1 MIDARAIVV
10 PFGTAE
16 PGLGLGFAALMHGFL
31 RLDRSPVGFAQLR
44 GEAKGNAPA
53 PLIEALV
60 EPTSWVAMAKRA
72 PDRPVG
78 IEHVITGSLGSPEA
92 AGDEDDATFTVRVFS
107 EVDARV
113 LVHAT
118 REFDEENAGR
128 VLVSLLRDSLEPL
141 GYVLG
146 PVADLATLSWEALAS
161 VLRAEKAALLDATPH
176 GPGDPVAAMMHLA
189 RAVSDSPENVYAAR
203 RLAAFAHAYAEAHRF
218 AKPEAENVLRTLEG
232 AVRDAPE
239 QLELA
244 EALALVH
251 AHGGE
256 SARAETLAQGILERD
271 PSRSMA
277 RLVRS
282 MVARRQGR
290 YDDAIAIVD
299 EGLQRRA
306 DDPVLRT
313 ELGTAW
319 AEAGQLVRAEREW
332 MWVLERFRAHPAAF
346 ANCAGLAMHRND
358 PILAEKL
365 VDQALTVEG
374 PAEVLRG
381 AVDLAIAFEPEGTA
395 RNARLATLLQRLA
408 SIAPDDAWAR
418 LQLAKVRV
426 QLGDLDDAIRQ
437 LRDIE
442 RSAPQTHH
450 GAEAR
455 LARFRLEEPTAAMEL
470 ESALRAAFGSVA
482 GDLDGIAARG
492 RRIAEAHDVWLAD
505 AVAAEALRRK
515 GDRRAARTSLEA
527 GLGRAPGAALLTML
541 GIVLALDE
549 GSLPE
554 ALRRAREL
562 PRLLGDDAV
571 VHGALAL
578 LAAAEGDKDTAL
590 RACDRAEK
598 RGLDE
603 DLRLAIERQITAR
616 QEADL
621 RRLAAELAKR
631 LALRA

>member
-44 GEAKGNAPA
+44 GEAKGTAPA

-92 AGDEDDATFTVRVFS
+92 AGEEDDATFTVRVFS

-256 SARAETLAQGILERD
+256 SARAETIAQGILERD
-271 PSRSMA
+271 PSR
-277 RLVRS
+277 
-282 MVARRQGR
+282 
-290 YDDAIAIVD
+290 
-299 EGLQRRA
+299 
-306 DDPVLRT
+306 
-313 ELGTAW
+313 
-319 AEAGQLVRAEREW
+319 
-332 MWVLERFRAHPAAF
+332 
-346 ANCAGLAMHRND
+346 
-358 PILAEKL
+358 
-365 VDQALTVEG
+365 
-374 PAEVLRG
+374 
-381 AVDLAIAFEPEGTA
+381 
-395 RNARLATLLQRLA
+395 
-408 SIAPDDAWAR
+408 
-418 LQLAKVRV
+418 
-426 QLGDLDDAIRQ
+426 
-437 LRDIE
+437 
-442 RSAPQTHH
+442 
-450 GAEAR
+450 
-455 LARFRLEEPTAAMEL
+455 
-470 ESALRAAFGSVA
+470 
-482 GDLDGIAARG
+482 
-492 RRIAEAHDVWLAD
+492 
-505 AVAAEALRRK
+505 
-515 GDRRAARTSLEA
+515 
-527 GLGRAPGAALLTML
+527 
-541 GIVLALDE
+541 
-549 GSLPE
+549 
-554 ALRRAREL
+554 
-562 PRLLGDDAV
+562 
-571 VHGALAL
+571 
-578 LAAAEGDKDTAL
+578 
-590 RACDRAEK
+590 
-598 RGLDE
+598 
-603 DLRLAIERQITAR
+603 
-616 QEADL
+616 
-621 RRLAAELAKR
+621 
-631 LALRA
+631 

>member
-16 PGLGLGFAALMHGFL
+16 PGLGLGLAALIHGFL
-31 RLDRSPVGFAQLR
+31 RLERSPIGFAQLR
-44 GEAKGNAPA
+44 GEAKGRTPA

-60 EPTSWVAMAKRA
+60 EPTSWVEMAKRS

-78 IEHVITGSLGSPEA
+78 IEHVITGALGSPEA
-92 AGDEDDATFTVRVFS
+92 AGEEDDASFTLRVFS

-113 LVHAT
+113 LGQAT
-118 REFDEENAGR
+118 REFDAESAGAALVE
-128 VLVSLLRDSLEPL
+128 VLRETLEPL

-146 PVADLATLSWEALAS
+146 PVADLASLSWDGLAS

-189 RAVSDSPENVYAAR
+189 RAVSDDPQNDYAAR

-232 AVRDAPE
+232 AVRDAPD
-239 QLELA
+239 QVELA

-256 SARAETLAQGILERD
+256 GSRAEEIAKRILVANPD
-271 PSRSMA
+271 RSMA

-282 MVARRQGR
+282 MVARRAGR
-290 YDDAIAIVD
+290 FDDAIAIVD

-365 VDQALTVEG
+365 VDQALEVEG

-381 AVDLAIAFEPEGTA
+381 AVDLALAFEPEGTA
-395 RNARLATLLQRLA
+395 RNARIATLLERLA
-408 SIAPDDAWAR
+408 ALAPDDAWAR

-426 QLGDLDDAIRQ
+426 QLGDLDDAVRH

-482 GDLDGIAARG
+482 GDLEAIASRG
-492 RRIAEAHDVWLAD
+492 RRLAEAHDVWLAD

-515 GDRRAARTSLEA
+515 GDRRGARTSLEA
-527 GLGRAPGAALLTML
+527 GLARAPGAALLTMIA
-541 GIVLALDE
+541 IVLALDE

-554 ALRRAREL
+554 ALRRARDL

-571 VHGALAL
+571 VHGTLAL

-598 RGLDE
+598 SGLEE
-603 DLRLAIERQITAR
+603 DLRASIERQVTAR
-616 QEADL
+616 HEPEV
-621 RRLAAELAKR
+621 RRLGAELSKR